1 MAEKNDQTYDGYI
14 QALTDISRAIT
25 SELYIE
31 DLLKLIVM
39 VTAKVTGVEICSLW
53 IVNEEETPP
62 KIRLKAT
69 QSISPAYIKDRSLD
83 LDEGVVGHVVTH
95 KKPLIL
101 KDIQNSK
108 RFKEKEMAKKLGL
121 VSMVGIP
128 LKTREEKVIG
138 VLNCFTARP
147 HDFSDTEI
155 NLLRAVANQSAVA
168 IVNTEL
174 MVKTRVI
181 QEELEARK
189 KIEQAKE
196 ILMLNRQ
203 MNGEGPIDGCKNG
216 AWTPENPFG
225 KWQKPFSFP
234 TKSSIIHKIRKTG
247 TGLSVKCVLDLGQA
261 RNNGLGPVNSL
272 NPPDIQVHKFRNN
285 FRIRG

>member
-1 MAEKNDQTYDGYI
+1 MEVKSDQTYDGYI
-14 QALTDISRAIT
+14 KALTDISRAIT
-25 SELYIE
+25 SDLYIE

-69 QSISPAYIKDRSLD
+69 QSISPAYIKDRSLN

-101 KDIQNSK
+101 KDVLNSK

-128 LKTREEKVIG
+128 LKTQEERVIG
-138 VLNCFTARP
+138 VLNCFTATP
-147 HDFSDTEI
+147 HDFSETEV
-155 NLLRAVANQSAVA
+155 NLLRAVANQSAIA

-196 ILMLNRQ
+196 ILMINRK
-203 MNGEGPIDGCKNG
+203 MTGEEAHRWMQKRSMDSRKNLREV
-216 AWTPENPFG
+216 AEAILLSHEIFN
-225 KWQKPFSFP
+225 KP
-234 TKSSIIHKIRKTG
+234 
-247 TGLSVKCVLDLGQA
+247 
-261 RNNGLGPVNSL
+261 
-272 NPPDIQVHKFRNN
+272 
-285 FRIRG
+285 

>member
-1 MAEKNDQTYDGYI
+1 MEKLDPTYDRYI
-14 QALTDISRAIT
+14 KALTDISRAIT
-25 SELYIE
+25 SDLFIE

-53 IVNEEETPP
+53 IVDEEEKPP

-69 QSISPAYIKDRSLD
+69 QSISPDYIKDRDLD
-83 LDEGVVGHVVTH
+83 LDEGVVGWVVTH

-101 KDIQNSK
+101 KDVLKSQ

-128 LKTREEKVIG
+128 LKTKDEKVIG
-138 VLNCFTARP
+138 VLNCFTSEP
-147 HDFSDTEI
+147 YDFPDTQV
-155 NLLRAVANQSAVA
+155 NLLRAVANQSAIA

-174 MVKTRVI
+174 MVKTKVI

-196 ILMLNRQ
+196 LLMHNRK
-203 MNGEGPIDGCKNG
+203 MTGNEAYG
-216 AWTPENPFG
+216 W
-225 KWQKPFSFP
+225 
-234 TKSSIIHKIRKTG
+234 IRKKSMDSRKSIREVAEAVI
-247 TGLSVKCVLDLGQA
+247 LSSEIFNDE
-261 RNNGLGPVNSL
+261 SS
-272 NPPDIQVHKFRNN
+272 
-285 FRIRG
+285 